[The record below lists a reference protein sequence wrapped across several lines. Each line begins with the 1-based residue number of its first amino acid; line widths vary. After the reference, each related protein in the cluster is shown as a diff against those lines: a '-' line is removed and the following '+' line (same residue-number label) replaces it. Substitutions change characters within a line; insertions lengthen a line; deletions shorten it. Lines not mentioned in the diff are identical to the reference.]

1 MSTIPLRVKKLSEL
15 ATIPLRGSPGA
26 AGLDLS
32 SAHDTVIPAR
42 GKGIVKT
49 WPSRSRG
56 TATVGLRGWGCVY
69 YYCRLYE

>member
-1 MSTIPLRVKKLSEL
+1 MV
-15 ATIPLRGSPGA
+15 RG
-26 AGLDLS
+26 LIS